1 MAALKILLWCL
12 NLEYFPLVLIKQPQK
27 AAKSFF
33 EKHFFLDFFFLEFF
47 LNITRQFRMRLQ
59 NKNSIN
65 VNIFEEISQ
74 AESLRLII
82 ALVSLGALEQNFQV
96 LQTFLRTWFPLS

>member
-1 MAALKILLWCL
+1 
-12 NLEYFPLVLIKQPQK
+12 
-27 AAKSFF
+27 
-33 EKHFFLDFFFLEFF
+33 
-47 LNITRQFRMRLQ
+47 MRLQ
-59 NKNSIN
+59 NENLIN

-96 LQTFLRTWFPLS
+96 LETFLRI

>member
-12 NLEYFPLVLIKQPQK
+12 NLEYFPLALIKQPQK
-27 AAKSFF
+27 AVKSFF
-33 EKHFFLDFFFLEFF
+33 EKHFFLEFF

-59 NKNSIN
+59 NKNLIN